1 MHLLGNVVIMK
12 RHFGSSGAS
21 LTLAYGRR
29 YGLIG
34 RNGQRNLYLMHGKT
48 YRSNFPGVGKSTLLR
63 HIALREV
70 PVPSHITIL
79 FVEQEVFAESFRNDV
94 QRI

>member
-1 MHLLGNVVIMK
+1 MRSLYRFHLY
-12 RHFGSSGAS
+12 SSGAS

-34 RNGQRNLYLMHGKT
+34 RN
-48 YRSNFPGVGKSTLLR
+48 GVGKSTLLR

-79 FVEQEVFAESFRNDV
+79 FVEQEVSRLTFRPLFPF
-94 QRI
+94 QPT

>member
-1 MHLLGNVVIMK
+1 MLISCSL
-12 RHFGSSGAS
+12 RRTGAS

-34 RNGQRNLYLMHGKT
+34 RNG
-48 YRSNFPGVGKSTLLR
+48 VGKSTLLR

-70 PVPSHITIL
+70 PVPAHITIL
-79 FVEQEVFAESFRNDV
+79 FVEQEVFTALLV
-94 QRI
+94 I

>member
-1 MHLLGNVVIMK
+1 MRVGFFVHIIAMH
-12 RHFGSSGAS
+12 RSGAS

-34 RNGQRNLYLMHGKT
+34 RNG
-48 YRSNFPGVGKSTLLR
+48 VGKSTLLR

-70 PVPSHITIL
+70 PVPAHITIL
-79 FVEQEVFAESFRNDV
+79 FVEQEVPSALLIWTYELTRMSNSDHR
-94 QRI
+94 R

>member
-1 MHLLGNVVIMK
+1 MFL
-12 RHFGSSGAS
+12 RSGAS

-34 RNGQRNLYLMHGKT
+34 RNG
-48 YRSNFPGVGKSTLLR
+48 VGKSTLLR

-70 PVPSHITIL
+70 AVPSHITIL
-79 FVEQEVFAESFRNDV
+79 FVEQEVISPLFLVSPTQIVINTRLLEMIQPLSTPYSKPMCGETR
-94 QRI
+94 